1 MAKNKIEEDK
11 ITHCYTY
18 EVSMVVQ
25 ILAEDEKS
33 ANEKLDSQGGYVTKR
48 SVILKDSV
56 PLFSGEGKEKK

>member
-48 SVILKDSV
+48 EVRLLDSIS
-56 PLFSGEGKEKK
+56 LHNG